1 MSKSE
6 ISSDSEIAAVVER
19 LTSAVLDKN
28 NAAKFDRKQIT
39 EMLTSALQL
48 ARDKPNTLNLKIANA
63 ALTEMREAFA
73 MFAPYT
79 ERKKV
84 TIFGSARTTKD
95 DPLYKLTE
103 QVAKA
108 LADDGWMVVTG
119 AGPGIMEAGMSGA
132 GREMSIGVS
141 IRLPFETS
149 ANPIIAGDD
158 KYVSMRYF
166 FTRKLMLVKESHA
179 FICMPGGFGTLDE
192 MFELLTLLQTGK
204 GNPVPLVLLDLP
216 GDPFWSS
223 VDTFVKTSLLPRN
236 LVSESDLALYHVAA
250 GVTEAVTEIGNFYT
264 NYHSM
269 RIVGKKIV
277 LRVKNQVT
285 DSLLRELNLKFADLC
300 ESGRIERIEPTSPE
314 ISDHDNLDKFRIAF
328 AFARRD
334 FGGLRSLIDLLN
346 SSVHQVS

>member
-1 MSKSE
+1 MAESE
-6 ISSDSEIAAVVER
+6 VLSDSEIAALVEQ
-19 LTSAVLDKN
+19 LSSAVLDKN

-79 ERKKV
+79 ERKKI

-108 LADDGWMVVTG
+108 LADNGWMVVTG

-149 ANPIIAGDD
+149 ANSIIAGDD

-166 FTRKLMLVKESHA
+166 FTRKLMLVKESNA

-216 GDPFWSS
+216 GDPFWAS
-223 VDTFVKTSLLPRN
+223 VDTFVRTSLLPRN
-236 LVSESDLALYHVAA
+236 LVSEPDLALYRVAN
-250 GVTEAVTEIGNFYT
+250 GVKDAVAEIDSFYS

-269 RIVGKKIV
+269 RIVGKRIV
-277 LRVKNQVT
+277 VRVKNQIS
-285 DSLLRELNLKFADLC
+285 DSLLSELNSKFSVLC
-300 ESGRIERIEPTSPE
+300 ESGRIERIQPTAPE
-314 ISDHDNLDKFRIAF
+314 IADKDNLDKFRISF

-334 FGGLRSLIDLLN
+334 FGGLRRLIDLLN
-346 SSVHQVS
+346 SPI